1 MHYVTLL
8 NAAMQ
13 LLLMKFSKLKELRS
27 GTYYY
32 GWTYLVVSLDFYSI
46 MNVQVQCII
55 TTAV

>member
-27 GTYYY
+27 GTYY

-46 MNVQVQCII
+46 LNVQVQCTI

>member
-1 MHYVTLL
+1 MLL

-13 LLLMKFSKLKELRS
+13 LLLIKFSKLKELRS

-32 GWTYLVVSLDFYSI
+32 GWIYLVVSLDFYSI
-46 MNVQVQCII
+46 LNVQVQCII